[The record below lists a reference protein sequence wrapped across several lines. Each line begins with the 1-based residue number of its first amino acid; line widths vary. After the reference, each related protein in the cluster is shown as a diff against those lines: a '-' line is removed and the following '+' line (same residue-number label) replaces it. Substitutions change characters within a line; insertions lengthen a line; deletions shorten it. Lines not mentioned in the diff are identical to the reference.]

1 MQHHHRQKQGAS
13 LMTTETQQNRLEGP
27 KAPKGKVVLQQPPE
41 LEPSDGVNTLLT
53 SLVPLL
59 GTASAMVMMLMTNSG
74 LTGILTGGM
83 FMLSSLGFVVVN
95 GFRQRS
101 QRMANLTASRREYLT
116 YLAGLRKTV
125 RTAGRKQRNA
135 ALWNA
140 PAPDSLPG
148 IAEEPARRW
157 ERIPS
162 DEDFMTLRFGTHD
175 EPLCITLEAPELPPL
190 AQLDPV
196 SASAAH
202 RFMIAHES
210 LRHMPY
216 TVNLRKFKRVELLGD
231 LDHTQS
237 LARAILCQAATWH
250 DMDNLRILILSSADR
265 IDQWAW
271 TRLLPHT
278 RALNEELGRE
288 PHEILASTVG
298 HGRYMV
304 TANMH
309 AVDTLV
315 GEQVLDRSRYTG
327 GDYEITPHLIVVND
341 GFDPDTLAKETRLFS
356 KDGLDGVTVID
367 MPAQWDDLEED
378 DVLRV
383 LFSRTTVEEGLNILE
398 THEADTVELF
408 STTIKP
414 FEITPDALTVREA
427 EAVAQRLQA
436 APTAG
441 TADESG
447 QTAGGGHKK
456 SSELPDL
463 LGIEDIR
470 HIDLAKLWAY
480 RTGKERL
487 RVPIGL
493 HDDTSTAYLDIK
505 EMGQHGMGPHGVLV
519 GATGSG
525 KSEVL
530 RTLVLSLALSHSPDQ
545 LNFVL
550 IDFKGGAT
558 FAGMDGMPHIS
569 SIITNLGEEA
579 SLVDRMEDALDG
591 EINRRQE
598 LLRDAGNFANITEY
612 EEARTNGGRTDLEPL
627 PSLLVVVDE
636 FSELLKA
643 KPDIVQSFVRIGA
656 VGRSLGVHLLI
667 ASQRLEQ
674 GKLRGLDEHLSYR
687 IGLKTFSASESRAV
701 LGIPDAYELPSLP
714 GIGYLKTPAGTIT
727 RFRASYVSGVPKG
740 LDGETT
746 TFQYAVDQMRGH
758 GRKAHVVWLPPLVTP
773 NTLDDPDFMPD
784 LAVTREYG
792 LVSPRWRKAGA
803 LVAPCALEDKP
814 REQKRDVM
822 ALDLSGAGGHV
833 AVVGGPLSGKSMM
846 LRTIVTSLA
855 LSHTPL
861 ETQFFVIDCGGGTF
875 TPLED
880 LEHVSGVA
888 AGNEEEKVRRTIAEV
903 TGIIDA
909 RERFF
914 KAQRIDGMDT
924 YRRRRAAGQVDDGYG
939 DVFLVIDGWG
949 VFRGDYEELEPKVQQ
964 IVARG
969 LTFGVHVMLSANRW
983 MEIRA
988 NIGDLIGTKL
998 ELRLGEPGDS
1008 QIDRKIAATVPKG
1021 APGRGLS
1028 PAKRHMLVAL
1038 PRIDGDHAA
1047 GTVSDGVADLI
1058 AKVHAAWQGQG
1069 HKPGPKL
1076 RLLPTELPYERMVSA
1091 VLRQPEAAKLLTRGR
1106 LIMGINESALAP
1118 VVFDLRKEP
1127 HFYVFGDAKSGKS
1140 SLLRLAIREI
1150 VRGYPDGKA
1159 KIFMVDYRR
1168 ANLAQIPDT
1177 HIGAYITN
1185 DDQATGQFQD
1195 LADYL
1200 KTRMPGPDLTPQ
1212 QLRDRSWWT
1221 GSDVYVLVDDYDLV
1235 ATSRGNPL
1243 RPLVPYLAQAGDI
1256 GLHVIVTRRT
1266 GGASR
1271 ALYDPVLQS
1280 FQDLGMTGVLLSGD
1294 PNEGQLIGRVK
1305 PKRAVPGRA
1314 QIVSRDDGLYVAQF
1328 AYAAPSE

>member
-1 MQHHHRQKQGAS
+1 
-13 LMTTETQQNRLEGP
+13 MTSETQQNRLEGP
-27 KAPKGKVVLQQPPE
+27 KAPKGRVVLQQPPE

-74 LTGILTGGM
+74 LTGMLTGGM
-83 FMLSSLGFVVVN
+83 FMVSSLGFVVVN

-101 QRMANLTASRREYLT
+101 QRMANLTSSRREYLT
-116 YLAGLRKTV
+116 YLSGLRKTV

-140 PAPDSLPG
+140 PAPQSLTA
-148 IAEEPARRW
+148 ISQEPARRW
-157 ERIPS
+157 ERIQS
-162 DEDFMTLRFGTHD
+162 DGDFMQLRFGVHD

-202 RFMIAHES
+202 RFMLAHES
-210 LRHMPY
+210 LRNMPY
-216 TVNLRKFKRVELLGD
+216 VVNMRQFKRVELLGD
-231 LDHTQS
+231 LEHTEA
-237 LARAILCQAATWH
+237 LARAVLCQAATWH
-250 DMDNLRILILSSADR
+250 APDCLRIVVLASEER
-265 IDQWAW
+265 IGQWDW
-271 TRLLPHT
+271 VRLLPQ
-278 RALNEELGRE
+278 AAGLNDELAQE
-288 PHEILASTVG
+288 PTEALASTVG

-304 TANMH
+304 TSNIH
-309 AVDTLV
+309 AVDLLV
-315 GEQVLDRSRYTG
+315 GSQALDRNRYTG
-327 GDYEITPHLIVVND
+327 GDYEIVPHVLVVND
-341 GFDPDTLAKETRLFS
+341 GFDREQLAQETQLFAS
-356 KDGLDGVTVID
+356 DGLDGVTVID
-367 MPAQWDDLEED
+367 LPDEWGDLEED
-378 DVLRV
+378 NVLRV
-383 LFSRTTVEEGLNILE
+383 LFSQTTVEEGLNVLE
-398 THEADTVELF
+398 THEEGTVELF

-414 FEITPDALTVREA
+414 FDIKPDALTVREA
-427 EAVAQRLQA
+427 LAIAQRLASAPDEVEDAESAQA
-436 APTAG
+436 AFSA
-441 TADESG
+441 
-447 QTAGGGHKK
+447 GHKK
-456 SSELPDL
+456 SNELPAL
-463 LGIEDIR
+463 LGIDDIR

-558 FAGMDGMPHIS
+558 FAGMGGMPHIS
-569 SIITNLGEEA
+569 SIITNLGDEA

-598 LLRDAGNFANITEY
+598 LLRDAGNLANITEY
-612 EEARTNGGRTDLEPL
+612 EDARVNGGRTDLDPL

-687 IGLKTFSASESRAV
+687 VGLKTFSASESRAV

-727 RFRASYVSGVPKG
+727 RFRAAYVSGVPKG
-740 LDGETT
+740 LDGDTT
-746 TFQYAVDQMRGH
+746 TFQYAVDQMRGK
-758 GRKAHVVWLPPLVTP
+758 GRPAHVVWLPPLVVP
-773 NTLDDPDFMPD
+773 NTLDEFMPD
-784 LAVTREYG
+784 LTVTAEYG
-792 LVSPRWRKAGA
+792 LISPSWRKRGA
-803 LVAPCALEDKP
+803 LMAPCALEDKP

-846 LRTIVTSLA
+846 LRSIVTSLS

-861 ETQFFVIDCGGGTF
+861 EVQFFVIDCGGGTF
-875 TPLED
+875 TTLEGLD
-880 LEHVSGVA
+880 HVSGVA
-888 AGNEEEKVRRTIAEV
+888 AGNEEEKVRRTLAEV
-903 TGIIDA
+903 SGIIDA

-914 KAQRIDGMDT
+914 KEQRIDGMDT

-949 VFRGDYEELEPKVQQ
+949 VFRGDYDELEPKVQQ

-969 LTFGVHVMLSANRW
+969 LTFGVHVILSANRW

-998 ELRLGEPGDS
+998 ELRLGDPGDS
-1008 QIDRKIAATVPKG
+1008 QIDRRIAATVPKG

-1028 PAKRHMLVAL
+1028 PAKLHTLAVL
-1038 PRIDGDHAA
+1038 PRIDSNHEAA
-1047 GTVSDGVADLI
+1047 TVSDGIADLVN
-1058 AKVHAAWQGQG
+1058 KVHAAWKG
-1069 HKPGPKL
+1069 KPGPKL
-1076 RLLPTELPYERMVSA
+1076 RLLPTKLPYEPMISA
-1091 VLRQPEAAKLLTRGR
+1091 VMKQPKAAELLTRGR
-1106 LIMGINESALAP
+1106 VVLGINENALAP
-1118 VVFDLRKEP
+1118 VVLDLQKEP
-1127 HFYVFGDAKSGKS
+1127 HFYAFGDTKSGKS
-1140 SLLRLAIREI
+1140 SLLRLLVYEI

-1168 ANLAQIPDT
+1168 ANLAQIPDS
-1177 HIGAYITN
+1177 HLGAYITN
-1185 DDQATGQFQD
+1185 DETATEQFLD

-1200 KTRMPGPDLTPQ
+1200 KTRMPGPDLTPE
-1212 QLRDRSWWT
+1212 QLRNRSWWT
-1221 GSDVYVLVDDYDLV
+1221 GSEVYVLVDDYDLV

-1243 RPLVPYLAQAGDI
+1243 KPLVPYLTQATDL
-1256 GLHVIVTRRT
+1256 GLHVVITRRT

-1271 ALYDPVLQS
+1271 AMYDPLLQS
-1280 FQDLGMTGVLLSGD
+1280 FQDLGMTGILLSGD
-1294 PNEGQLIGRVK
+1294 PNEGQLIGKVK

-1314 QIVSRDDGLYVAQF
+1314 QIVTRDDGLFVAQL
-1328 AYAAPSE
+1328 AYTAPVE